1 MLYFV
6 VLGLCILTAH
16 FIKSS
21 YITYIIYIVLR
32 TYICYTIDTV
42 KERNKPK
49 TKSKIL
55 YQIQISLPLKLKSVK
70 SKMKRVDNRTTKNLV
85 DFCKV
90 MRQLV
95 IEIDL

>member
-6 VLGLCILTAH
+6 VLGLCILTTR

-42 KERNKPK
+42 KEGNKPK
-49 TKSKIL
+49 TKKQNL
-55 YQIQISLPLKLKSVK
+55 YRSQISLPLKLKSGK

-90 MRQLV
+90 IRQLV

>member
-1 MLYFV
+1 MTPC
-6 VLGLCILTAH
+6 LCK
-16 FIKSS
+16 KSIVIHDAMC
-21 YITYIIYIVLR
+21 YNIITVR
-32 TYICYTIDTV
+32 
-42 KERNKPK
+42 EGNKPK
-49 TKSKIL
+49 KPKSKTL
-55 YQIQISLPLKLKSVK
+55 YRSQISLLLILKSVK

>member
-32 TYICYTIDTV
+32 TYIYYTIDIV

>member
-6 VLGLCILTAH
+6 VLGLCILTTR

-49 TKSKIL
+49 SKTL
-55 YQIQISLPLKLKSVK
+55 YRSQISLLLILKSVK

>member
-6 VLGLCILTAH
+6 VLGLCILTTR

-42 KERNKPK
+42 RERNKPK
-49 TKSKIL
+49 TSK
-55 YQIQISLPLKLKSVK
+55 QNPLPVTNKFTADTKKRK
-70 SKMKRVDNRTTKNLV
+70 SKMKWS
-85 DFCKV
+85 
-90 MRQLV
+90 
-95 IEIDL
+95 